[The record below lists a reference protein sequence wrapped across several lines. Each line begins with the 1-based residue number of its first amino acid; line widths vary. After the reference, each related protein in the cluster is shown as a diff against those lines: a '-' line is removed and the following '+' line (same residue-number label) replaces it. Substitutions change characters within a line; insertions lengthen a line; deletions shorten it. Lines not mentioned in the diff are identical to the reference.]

1 MDGEGLKLEFTARG
15 IAALW
20 LRNHAPTS
28 SQADIDSLGQLFEGV
43 WADGVKKGL
52 EKSLDVMAQ
61 SPTLSAAEATI
72 EADKDELIRAYAPKK
87 DEG

>member
-28 SQADIDSLGQLFEGV
+28 DQADINSLAELFEGI
-43 WADGVKKGL
+43 WADGVKKGM
-52 EKSLDVMAQ
+52 EKSLDVMAN
-61 SPTLSAAEATI
+61 SPTLSAAQATI
-72 EADKDELIRAYAPKK
+72 EADKDELIRTYAPKK
-87 DEG
+87 D

>member
-1 MDGEGLKLEFTARG
+1 MKLEFTARG

-28 SQADIDSLGQLFEGV
+28 SQADIDSLAELFEGI
-43 WADGVKKGL
+43 WADGVKKGM
-52 EKSLDVMAQ
+52 ETSLDVIAK
-61 SPTLSAAEATI
+61 SPTMSAAQATL
-72 EADKDELIRAYAPKK
+72 EADKDELIRTYAPK